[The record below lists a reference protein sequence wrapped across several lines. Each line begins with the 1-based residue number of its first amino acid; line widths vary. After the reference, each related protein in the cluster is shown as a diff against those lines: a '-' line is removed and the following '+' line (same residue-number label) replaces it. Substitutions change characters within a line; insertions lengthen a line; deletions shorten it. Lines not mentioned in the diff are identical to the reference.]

1 MNIIGIILL
10 TAGVYMVSGALII
23 KVNNLWASI
32 FFKVAPFF
40 IGTAC
45 LLAGVKTFGWI

>member
-10 TAGVYMVSGALII
+10 IAGVYMVSGALII
-23 KVNNLWASI
+23 KTNNLWAAT
-32 FFKVAPFF
+32 FFKVFPFF
-40 IGTAC
+40 IGVAC